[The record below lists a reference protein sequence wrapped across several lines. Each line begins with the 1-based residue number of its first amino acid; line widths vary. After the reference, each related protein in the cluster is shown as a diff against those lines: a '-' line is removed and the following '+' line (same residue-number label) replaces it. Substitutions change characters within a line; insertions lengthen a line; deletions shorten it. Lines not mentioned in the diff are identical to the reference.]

1 MKKIFSACLIIFQSF
16 LLFAQTTEQDSLL
29 RLLKTNI
36 PDTVRLTVLGELTEI
51 TDDPNVWPKYNKQ
64 AKELAITLT
73 SNDAPAIRRKANI
86 ALATAYNNEGLFY
99 NLNGKASRAVEY
111 LLKSL
116 ELREELGIKS
126 DLSETSH
133 NLGTLYYD
141 IGEYKLAQ
149 QYFDRS
155 LRLSEEIN
163 DSVNAAITRNYI
175 GMIAIKNKEYDK
187 ALHSFEGT
195 LSAFKN
201 SRDYKN
207 YATTLDNVGM
217 AYYLLKEY
225 DKALAA
231 LYEAEKIQKEYN
243 DPTILSSTFRSIGL
257 VQFSKGNI
265 AVALHYGNLALE
277 QAKKSGFPKDIATAE
292 ELLTKVYEAKKDF
305 SNAFYHYKN
314 YNAFHDSIKDEEARK
329 VAISEQLK
337 SGYEQKA
344 AAIKA
349 EQEKKD
355 ALSKEKLSKKTILNN
370 SLIAGLLLLVLLSL
384 LLYSRFRL
392 KKKSNEKLEQAYADL
407 KLTQQQLLHQ
417 EKMASLGQIAAGISH
432 EIQNP
437 LNFVNNFS
445 AISLELLD
453 EVKNS
458 KDEND
463 KMELL
468 GDLKNNIEKI
478 SMHGNRASRIIT
490 SILNQSHHS
499 SNEKQLTDINQLCDE
514 FLKLAYQGMRSNY
527 PDFNSEIIK
536 DLELSAPRILTAPQD
551 IARVMLNLFNNAFY
565 AVYEKS
571 REQAAGDLK
580 ESYKPM
586 VTITTFAENNRMV
599 ISVKDN
605 GNGIPENI
613 KQKIFE
619 PFFTT
624 KPAGSGTGLGLSI
637 SYDIV
642 KMNGGEITL
651 NSVEKEFTEFKIS
664 LPL

>member
-1 MKKIFSACLIIFQSF
+1 MGKTVRKNVMLLFYVCKLKYIIPFSETMKRIYLACLSVF
-16 LLFAQTTEQDSLL
+16 LSYALSAQTAEQDSLL

-36 PDTVRLTVLGELTEI
+36 PDTVRLRALTELTEI
-51 TDDPNVWPKYNKQ
+51 TDDPNVWSKYNKQ

-73 SNDAPAIRRKANI
+73 SNPNPAVRRKANI

-99 NLNGKASRAVEY
+99 NLSGKASRAVEY

-175 GMIAIKNKEYDK
+175 GMIAIKDKEYTK

-201 SRDYKN
+201 SGDYKN
-207 YATTLDNVGM
+207 YATTLDNIGM

-225 DKALAA
+225 DKALAV

-265 AVALHYGNLALE
+265 SVALHYGNLSLE

-292 ELLTKVYEAKKDF
+292 ELLTKVYAAKKDF
-305 SNAFYHYKN
+305 TNAFYHYKN

-370 SLIAGLLLLVLLSL
+370 SLIAGLSLLILLSL
-384 LLYSRFRL
+384 VLYSRFRL

-445 AISLELLD
+445 AISAELIDEATNTSDVGEKNELLH
-453 EVKNS
+453 
-458 KDEND
+458 
-463 KMELL
+463 
-468 GDLKNNIEKI
+468 DLKNNIDKI
-478 SMHGNRASRIIT
+478 SMHGNRASRIIR
-490 SILNQSHHS
+490 SILNQSHQS

-514 FLKLAYQGMRSNY
+514 FMNLAYQGMRSNY
-527 PDFNSEIIK
+527 PDFNCTIIK
-536 DLELSAPRILTAPQD
+536 HFDPANPQILTAPQD
-551 IARVMLNLFNNAFY
+551 IARVILNLFNNAFY
-565 AVYEKS
+565 AVHEKS
-571 REQAAGDLK
+571 LK
-580 ESYKPM
+580 LKAQGLKS
-586 VTITTFAENNRMV
+586 
-599 ISVKDN
+599 DN
-605 GNGIPENI
+605 E
-613 KQKIFE
+613 
-619 PFFTT
+619 
-624 KPAGSGTGLGLSI
+624 
-637 SYDIV
+637 
-642 KMNGGEITL
+642 
-651 NSVEKEFTEFKIS
+651 
-664 LPL
+664 